1 MRCDRI
7 AAVPL
12 CLYVAPHGESEAGLE
27 RESPLIL
34 LVARLLLAAV
44 FAVAAVGKLAGR
56 PRTLATLADFG
67 VPEPLRRPLAIA
79 LPLAELAIAV
89 ALLPAA
95 TAAWAALAAALLLA
109 VFTAAVTRTLL
120 QGREVD
126 CNCFGSLGPS
136 RISRW
141 TLARNVILLVLA
153 GGVAVAAQGDPG
165 ASAVAWLGDLDSTG
179 LALLGAGVAVAVAA
193 LNFAFSWQLMRQN
206 GRLLNDL
213 EALKAGGAT
222 PSGPQPGHLAPSFAL
237 PALGGGG
244 LGLEE
249 LLAGGRGLVVVVTD
263 PGCGACEPL
272 LPEIGRLQR
281 DPTTPVPLVMISRGD
296 PDANLAKARD
306 HGLEL
311 VLLEEGFEVSRA
323 LGING
328 APGAV
333 RLDREGRYVAKPS
346 MGTERVGALLA
357 ELTATPEL
365 TVHQGGN

>member
-1 MRCDRI
+1 
-7 AAVPL
+7 
-12 CLYVAPHGESEAGLE
+12 
-27 RESPLIL
+27 LIL
-34 LVARLLLAAV
+34 LAARLLLAAV

-56 PRTLATLADFG
+56 SRTVETLAEFG
-67 VPEPLRRPLAIA
+67 VAVPLRRPVAIA
-79 LPLAELAIAV
+79 LPLAELAIAI
-89 ALLPAA
+89 ALLPSA

-109 VFTAAVTRTLL
+109 VFTAAVARALT

-141 TLARNVILLVLA
+141 TLARNALLLVLA
-153 GGVAVAAQGDPG
+153 GGVAIAAQSDPG
-165 ASAVAWLGDLDSTG
+165 TSAVAWLGN
-179 LALLGAGVAVAVAA
+179 LGTAGVAMLVAGVAVVAAA

-213 EALKAGGAT
+213 KALEAEGGAAA
-222 PSGPQPGHLAPSFAL
+222 PSGPRPGHLAPSFAL

-244 LGLEE
+244 LSLEE
-249 LLAGGRGLVVVVTD
+249 LLAGGRGLIVVVTD

-281 DPTTPVPLVMISRGD
+281 DPETVVPLVMISRGD
-296 PDANLAKARD
+296 PDANLAKARE
-306 HGLEL
+306 HGLEP

-333 RLDREGRYVAKPS
+333 RLDPEGRYLAKPS
-346 MGTERVGALLA
+346 MGTERVGALLG
-357 ELTATPEL
+357 ELTVTPEL

>member
-1 MRCDRI
+1 
-7 AAVPL
+7 
-12 CLYVAPHGESEAGLE
+12 
-27 RESPLIL
+27 LIL
-34 LVARLLLAAV
+34 LIVRLVLAAV
-44 FAVAAVGKLAGR
+44 FAVAAAGKLAGR
-56 PRTLATLADFG
+56 SRTVVTLAEFG

-79 LPLAELAIAV
+79 LPVAELAIAI

-109 VFTAAVTRTLL
+109 TFTAAVARVLT

-141 TLARNVILLVLA
+141 TLARNGLLLA
-153 GGVAVAAQGDPG
+153 LAVGVAIAAQDDPG
-165 ASAVAWLGDLDSTG
+165 TSAVAWIGDLDTAG
-179 LALLGAGVAVAVAA
+179 VALLAAGVAVVVAV

-213 EALKAGGAT
+213 EALREGGGAAT
-222 PSGPQPGHLAPSFAL
+222 PTGPQPGQPAPSFVL
-237 PALGGGG
+237 PALRGGG
-244 LGLEE
+244 LSLEE
-249 LLAGGRGLVVVVTD
+249 LLAAGRGLVVVVTD

-272 LPEIGRLQR
+272 LPAIGRLQR
-281 DPTTPVPLVMISRGD
+281 DPETPVPLVMISRGD
-296 PDANLAKARD
+296 PDANLAKAGE
-306 HGLEL
+306 HGLDP
-311 VLLEEGFEVSRA
+311 VLLEDGFEVSRA

-333 RLDREGRYVAKPS
+333 RLDPAGRYLAKPS
-346 MGTERVGALLA
+346 MGTARVESLLD
-357 ELTATPEL
+357 ELTGATPEL

>member
-1 MRCDRI
+1 M
-7 AAVPL
+7 
-12 CLYVAPHGESEAGLE
+12 
-27 RESPLIL
+27 IL

-44 FAVAAVGKLAGR
+44 FAVAAVGKLTGR
-56 PRTLATLADFG
+56 SRTVETLAEFG
-67 VPEPLRRPLAIA
+67 VAEPLRRPVAIA
-79 LPLAELAIAV
+79 LPLAELAIAI

-95 TAAWAALAAALLLA
+95 TAAWAALTAAILLA
-109 VFTAAVTRTLL
+109 VFTAAVARTLAL
-120 QGREVD
+120 GREVD

-141 TLARNVILLVLA
+141 TLARNAILLVLA
-153 GGVAVAAQGDPG
+153 GGVAIAAQGDPG
-165 ASAVAWLGDLDSTG
+165 TSAVAWLGDLDT
-179 LALLGAGVAVAVAA
+179 AGVAILVAAVAVVAAA

-213 EALKAGGAT
+213 KAIQDGGGAAA
-222 PSGPQPGHLAPSFAL
+222 PSGPQPGHLAPSFVL

-244 LGLEE
+244 LSLEE
-249 LLAGGRGLVVVVTD
+249 MLAGGRGLVVVVTD

-281 DPTTPVPLVMISRGD
+281 DPETAVPLVMISRGD
-296 PDANLAKARD
+296 PDANLAKAQA
-306 HGLEL
+306 HGLET

-333 RLDREGRYVAKPS
+333 RLDREGRYLAKPS
-346 MGTERVGALLA
+346 MGTERVGVLLG